1 MNGHV
6 VEEVFTVPRV
16 IVHADDVEQG
26 RLAGAGRPH
35 DRHELTRLDVEI
47 NAPQHKVLRQS
58 LREIFFDV
66 AKADHWTSVN
76 PLSLNSFLA
85 SSISRR
91 FAPASSSTIKPS
103 NRCTMRSACCAYRGS
118 CVTMQMVAPPRCS
131 SLSSSITAS
140 PFVESRFPVGSSA
153 SRMLG

>member
-6 VEEVFTVPRV
+6 VEEVFAVPRV
-16 IVHADDVEQG
+16 IVHADDMEQR

-35 DRHELTRLDVEI
+35 DRYELARLDVEI

-66 AKADHWTSVN
+66 AKADHLNLTWHAHPARGSRAGRPCHYWTSVN

-103 NRCTMRSACCAYRGS
+103 
-118 CVTMQMVAPPRCS
+118 
-131 SLSSSITAS
+131 
-140 PFVESRFPVGSSA
+140 
-153 SRMLG
+153 